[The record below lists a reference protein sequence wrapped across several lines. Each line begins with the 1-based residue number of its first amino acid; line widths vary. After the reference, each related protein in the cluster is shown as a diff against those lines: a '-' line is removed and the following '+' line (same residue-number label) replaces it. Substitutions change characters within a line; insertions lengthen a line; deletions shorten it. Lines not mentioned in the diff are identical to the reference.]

1 MSLLV
6 VDQTNRL
13 FLTVPLEDEGMETIE
28 LLVGRLEQILTK
40 RTLQH
45 TSVSTLIVGDRRL
58 TREDWRKSVDYY
70 LLDGDTWSVMVGDV
84 SLAASPCRI
93 LFFRTPNGKTRS
105 LPFHRC
111 ETVEHIKT
119 KIEEMEELRLG

>member
-58 TREDWRKSVDYY
+58 TREDWCKTVDYY

-84 SLAASPCRI
+84 SLAASPSRN
-93 LFFRTPNGKTRS
+93 LFFRTCTQWENTIPFVPSLRNG
-105 LPFHRC
+105 
-111 ETVEHIKT
+111 
-119 KIEEMEELRLG
+119 